1 MGTEK
6 KDFWGQ
12 TEEYRIHNHQNYIT
26 INCNGSCS
34 KRKEKKIQDWQL
46 YPCKGIKSNRK
57 CNVKYVLYKLLK
69 L

>member
-34 KRKEKKIQDWQL
+34 KRKEKK
-46 YPCKGIKSNRK
+46 
-57 CNVKYVLYKLLK
+57 YKIGNYIHAKELK
-69 L
+69 VMESVM